1 MDRTATDELL
11 LLTLTPGLGPTLTA
25 RSLAAMG
32 SAHAVVHA
40 TQAELAQVQGIGT
53 HRAQAIRSAITQL
66 QNSGAVEREKEAIAR
81 SGVTLLTLE
90 DPNYPRLLRL
100 ISDPPPVL
108 YVRGKLLPSDDL
120 SLAVV
125 GSRRCSA
132 YGREQADRL
141 SAGAAQAG
149 LCVVS
154 GGALGIDTAAHHAAL
169 RAGGRTIAVI
179 GSGLDNPYPSENH
192 ALFDRI
198 TDSAA
203 GAVLSELPMS
213 APPRPENFPSRNRIV
228 SGLALGVL
236 VIEAALR
243 SGALITARLAAEDH
257 SREVLA
263 LPGRVDA
270 ATSAGCHKIIRE
282 GWATLVTS
290 VTDVLDA
297 LGDAGQLL
305 KAGTEHTPG
314 IPGSPGSRAPS
325 PLAESKASLFA
336 ATQTDA
342 QKLVLEALNEPLD
355 VDQLAD
361 KTGLPIHV
369 LQAELTLLQVR
380 GSVGKSGAAYF
391 RRRAEG

>member
-1 MDRTATDELL
+1 MDRTAIDDLL
-11 LLTLTPGLGPTLTA
+11 LLTLAPGLGPTLTA
-25 RSLAAMG
+25 RCLAAMG
-32 SAHAVVHA
+32 SAQAVVSA

-53 HRAQAIRSAITQL
+53 HRAQAIRAAISQL
-66 QNSGAVEREKEAIAR
+66 QTSGAVEREKEAIAR
-81 SGVTLLTLE
+81 AGVTLLTLE
-90 DPNYPRLLRL
+90 DPDYPKLLRL
-100 ISDPPPVL
+100 ISDAPPVL
-108 YVRGKLLPSDDL
+108 YVRGQLLASDNL

-132 YGREQADRL
+132 YGREQADRFA
-141 SAGAAQAG
+141 AGAAQAG
-149 LCVVS
+149 LCVIS

-169 RAGGRTIAVI
+169 RAAGRTIAVI
-179 GSGLDNPYPSENH
+179 GSGLNNPYPSENH

-198 TDSAA
+198 ADSGA

-257 SREVLA
+257 SRDVLA
-263 LPGRVDA
+263 VPGRVDA

-305 KAGTEHTPG
+305 KAGIEQ
-314 IPGSPGSRAPS
+314 SPTTRNSPS
-325 PLAESKASLFA
+325 SEQKASLFA

-342 QKLVLEALNEPLD
+342 QKSVLEALTEPLD

>member
-1 MDRTATDELL
+1 
-11 LLTLTPGLGPTLTA
+11 
-25 RSLAAMG
+25 MG
-32 SAHAVVHA
+32 SAQAVVSA

-53 HRAQAIRSAITQL
+53 HRAQAIRAAISQL
-66 QNSGAVEREKEAIAR
+66 QTSGAVEREKEAIAR
-81 SGVTLLTLE
+81 AGVTLLTLE
-90 DPNYPRLLRL
+90 DSDYPKLLRL

-108 YVRGKLLPSDDL
+108 YVRGKLLASDNL

-132 YGREQADRL
+132 YGREQADRFA
-141 SAGAAQAG
+141 AGAAQAG
-149 LCVVS
+149 LCVIS

-169 RAGGRTIAVI
+169 RAAGRTIAVI
-179 GSGLDNPYPSENH
+179 GSGLNNPYPSENH

-198 TDSAA
+198 ADSGS

-257 SREVLA
+257 SRDVLA
-263 LPGRVDA
+263 VPGRVDA

-305 KAGTEHTPG
+305 KAGVEHTPG
-314 IPGSPGSRAPS
+314 NPGNPTTRTSPSS
-325 PLAESKASLFA
+325 EQKASLFA

-342 QKLVLEALNEPLD
+342 QKSVLEALSEPLD

-380 GSVGKSGAAYF
+380 GSVGKSGASYF
-391 RRRAEG
+391 KRRAEN

>member
-1 MDRTATDELL
+1 MDRTAIDDLL
-11 LLTLTPGLGPTLTA
+11 LLTLAPGLGPTLTA
-25 RSLAAMG
+25 RCLAAMG
-32 SAHAVVHA
+32 SAQAVVSA

-53 HRAQAIRSAITQL
+53 HRAQAIRAAISQL
-66 QNSGAVEREKEAIAR
+66 QTSGAVERGKEAIAR
-81 SGVTLLTLE
+81 AGVTLLTLE
-90 DPNYPRLLRL
+90 DPDYPKLLRL
-100 ISDPPPVL
+100 ISDAPPVL
-108 YVRGKLLPSDDL
+108 YVRGQLLASDNL

-132 YGREQADRL
+132 YGREQADRFA
-141 SAGAAQAG
+141 AGAAQAG
-149 LCVVS
+149 LCVIS

-169 RAGGRTIAVI
+169 RAAGRTIAVI
-179 GSGLDNPYPSENH
+179 GSGLNNPYPSENH

-198 TDSAA
+198 ADSGA
-203 GAVLSELPMS
+203 GAVISELPMS

-257 SREVLA
+257 SRDVLA
-263 LPGRVDA
+263 VPGRVDA

-305 KAGTEHTPG
+305 KAGIEQ
-314 IPGSPGSRAPS
+314 SPTTRNSPS
-325 PLAESKASLFA
+325 SEQKASLFA

-342 QKLVLEALNEPLD
+342 QKSVLEALTEPLD

>member
-1 MDRTATDELL
+1 M
-11 LLTLTPGLGPTLTA
+11 
-25 RSLAAMG
+25 
-32 SAHAVVHA
+32 
-40 TQAELAQVQGIGT
+40 QGIGT
-53 HRAQAIRSAITQL
+53 HRAMAIRSAISQL
-66 QNSGAVEREKEAIAR
+66 QISGAVEREKEAIAR
-81 SGVTLLTLE
+81 AGVTLLTLE
-90 DPNYPRLLRL
+90 DPEYPKLLRL
-100 ISDPPPVL
+100 ISDAPPVL
-108 YVRGKLLPSDDL
+108 YVRGKLLAFDNL

-125 GSRRCSA
+125 GSRRCSV
-132 YGREQADRL
+132 YGREQADRFA
-141 SAGAAQAG
+141 AGAAQAG
-149 LCVVS
+149 LCVIS

-179 GSGLDNPYPSENH
+179 GSGLNNPYPSENH

-198 TDSAA
+198 ADSGA
-203 GAVLSELPMS
+203 GAVISELPMS

-257 SREVLA
+257 SRDVLA
-263 LPGRVDA
+263 VPGRVDA

-305 KAGTEHTPG
+305 KAGIEH
-314 IPGSPGSRAPS
+314 SPGNPGNPTTRTSPS
-325 PLAESKASLFA
+325 SEQKATLFA
-336 ATQTDA
+336 QTQTDA
-342 QKLVLEALNEPLD
+342 QKLVLEALTEPLD

-369 LQAELTLLQVR
+369 LQADLTLLQVR
-380 GSVGKSGAAYF
+380 GSVGKSGVSYF
-391 RRRAEG
+391 RRRAEN